1 MKNWGE
7 SELFLQKICVVILA
21 IFTMLTGVHVVQ
33 GFRIARPPVFT
44 LPWTDSQMTQLND
57 YHASLW
63 NLQNGEFNL
72 DVVTTSKTGAQNGD
86 IWILMTGITSTIQW
100 KSNNIVYGIRADG
113 Y

>member
-1 MKNWGE
+1 MRQTLIF
-7 SELFLQKICVVILA
+7 LFL
-21 IFTMLTGVHVVQ
+21 IFLSAGVAWS
-33 GFRIARPPVFT
+33 FRIARPPVFT

-72 DVVTTSKTGAQNGD
+72 DVVTTPKTGAQNGD

-113 Y
+113 